1 VVGRADLDS
10 THVDVLQPLHSAT
23 SAKEDQD
30 VGVSRVQLP
39 DRSSPEELSLMEFET
54 QIHMVLDS
62 ATVPPP
68 GAGHDPLRR
77 GIASVS
83 IGTSGPISAAFIILS
98 LHYAHDIV

>member
-10 THVDVLQPLHSAT
+10 THVDVLQPLDSAT

-39 DRSSPEELSLMEFET
+39 DRSSPEELSLMELET

-68 GAGHDPLRR
+68 GAGHDPQGSPAL
-77 GIASVS
+77 ALV
-83 IGTSGPISAAFIILS
+83 PQVLFLP
-98 LHYAHDIV
+98 LL